1 VKRVKRRYL
10 WLQLDADVL
19 PEQRVFLDA
28 VWRSVSQLYGEFGA
42 SQTSMALIN
51 YDMEGHSAVLRT
63 SLVTVDMVRTA
74 LAALTRLDGKAVAVH
89 VQAVSG
95 TIKALFEGQVGS

>member
-1 VKRVKRRYL
+1 MKRVKRRYL
-10 WLQLDADVL
+10 WLQLEAANL

-42 SQTSMALIN
+42 SQTSLALIN
-51 YDMEGHSAVLRT
+51 YDVEGRSAVLRT
-63 SLVTVDMVRTA
+63 SLVTVDLVRTA
-74 LAALTRLDGKAVAVH
+74 LAALTRLDGKPVAVH
-89 VQAVSG
+89 VLAVSG